1 MMNLLQIDVPINI
14 QFKGDGEKYCLLEIN
29 PRMSG
34 GLQLS
39 CLATGINV
47 PDIAVHQLLGEE
59 KPWQYPD
66 RSRVYG
72 VANLETPKRLKA

>member
-1 MMNLLQIDVPINI
+1 MMNLLQMDVPINI
-14 QFKGDGEKYCLLEIN
+14 QFKGDGEKYFLLEIN

-39 CLATGINV
+39 CLATGVNV
-47 PDIAVHQLLGEE
+47 PDIALSQLLGKE

-66 RSRVYG
+66 RSRVYR
-72 VANLETPKRLKA
+72 VANLETPKQLGA